1 MTYSLYITPKNSQ
14 NTPQENESRMLSI
27 VSGPFDECK
36 DPLECAEKRSL
47 GTIRANKYLSIYL
60 SIPL

>member
-1 MTYSLYITPKNSQ
+1 
-14 NTPQENESRMLSI
+14 MLSI

-36 DPLECAEKRSL
+36 DPLECAEKLSL

-60 SIPL
+60 EYIQAGPGLAL